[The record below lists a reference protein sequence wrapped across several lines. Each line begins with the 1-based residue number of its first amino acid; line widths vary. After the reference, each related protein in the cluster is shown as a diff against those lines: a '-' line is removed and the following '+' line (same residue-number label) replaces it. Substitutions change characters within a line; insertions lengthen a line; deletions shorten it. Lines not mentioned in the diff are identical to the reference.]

1 MRESLGRD
9 DLVNLRAVRGTRVWT
24 VRKRVAGAERTTT
37 LGDPHKT
44 LRQAKTA
51 VQADRERVSEQA
63 R

>member
-1 MRESLGRD
+1 
-9 DLVNLRAVRGTRVWT
+9 

-51 VQADRERVSEQA
+51 VQADWERVSEQA

>member
-24 VRKRVAGAERTTT
+24 VRKRGAGADRATT

-44 LRQAKTA
+44 LRQAK
-51 VQADRERVSEQA
+51 
-63 R
+63 